1 MITRQIK
8 IGGVV
13 SFSGMASARLAA
25 LRDAALRALPPPREP
40 PLLPDAAAD
49 DDDDDAE
56 ANADGDADGGVD
68 YDAAIALLGR
78 PGMAP
83 AVADWAWQRLHRGP
97 WQAVPLRWRELYAVA
112 AAVAAADEAGNGP
125 EAAPLPAIRRA
136 IEWLDKALLLGAPPD
151 RGAVQAVLA
160 EMQALAAGAERA
172 GTLPERL
179 AVPPDQQAAID
190 VLVAEVAAGAGAH
203 GRPVPELAAPGVDTF
218 QALCLQPQTPAVL
231 TGCLDHWP
239 ARAERPWTDLA
250 YLCRLAGERTVPVE
264 LGARYT
270 DAGWSQK
277 LLRFRDFVETYL
289 LADGAADVG
298 YLAQHELFDQVPE
311 LRRDIAIPDYCFA
324 VRVPDPAEPPPAK
337 RGRRE
342 ADAEDD
348 AAPLP
353 EVRINAWFGP
363 RGTVSPL
370 HTDPQDNLLAQVVG
384 YKYVRLYAPADTPFL
399 YPHDAPLLANT
410 SQVDVEAPDAA
421 ATWPDFTRARAW
433 SCVLRPGDL
442 LYIPRGWWHHV
453 RSLTVSFSVSFW
465 FDPAAP

>member
-1 MITRQIK
+1 
-8 IGGVV
+8 
-13 SFSGMASARLAA
+13 MALTRLAA

-40 PLLPDAAAD
+40 PVLPDD
-49 DDDDDAE
+49 N
-56 ANADGDADGGVD
+56 NADADADGGVD
-68 YDAAIALLGR
+68 YDDGGVDYDAAVALLCR

-112 AAVAAADEAGNGP
+112 ATVAAADEAGGGP
-125 EAAPLPAIRRA
+125 EAPPLQAIRPAID
-136 IEWLDKALLLGAPPD
+136 WLDKALLLGAPPD
-151 RGAVQAVLA
+151 RDAVQAVLA
-160 EMQALAAGAERA
+160 ELQAQAASAERA
-172 GTLPERL
+172 TALPERL

-190 VLVAEVAAGAGAH
+190 ALIAEVAAGAGAH
-203 GRPVPELAAPGVDTF
+203 GRPVPELAVPGMDTF
-218 QALCLQPQTPAVL
+218 QTLCLQPQMPTVL

-239 ARAERPWTDLA
+239 ARADRPWTDLA

-264 LGARYT
+264 LGTRYT
-270 DAGWSQK
+270 DASWSQK

-289 LADGAADVG
+289 LADGAPDIG
-298 YLAQHELFDQVPE
+298 YLAQHELFDQIPE

-324 VRVPDPAEPPPAK
+324 VRFPNPSEPPAAK
-337 RGRRE
+337 RGRCE
-342 ADAEDD
+342 AAAAASEEDVEED

-353 EVRINAWFGP
+353 VVRINAWFGP

-384 YKYVRLYAPADTPFL
+384 YKYVRLYAPASTPFL
-399 YPHDAPLLANT
+399 YPHEAPLLANT
-410 SQVDVEAPDAA
+410 SQVDVEAPDAST
-421 ATWPDFTRARAW
+421 TWPDFARARAW

-453 RSLTVSFSVSFW
+453 RSLSISFSVSFW
-465 FDPAAP
+465 FDPAAS